1 MSGVQTDSMDDVLRS
16 ALTSFAREALA
27 GDWRGRREREAVSLF
42 AFGHLLH
49 EVLAGTA
56 LYDPAQITI
65 EFPVPQITGRDG
77 AAVSAKSQVCKD
89 LVIWSHP
96 AMTCWDEEGR
106 PTVPPAAILEWKFD
120 LPTVCEPDVEWLQAF
135 TKLYPETVGYAITA
149 NRPGGGLLL
158 DCVRVAEGVAE
169 REWLRV

>member
-1 MSGVQTDSMDDVLRS
+1 MQAVSMDDIIRRS
-16 ALTSFAREALA
+16 LTSFAAEALA
-27 GDWRGRREREAVSLF
+27 SDWRGRREREAVSLF
-42 AFGHLLH
+42 AFGHLLR
-49 EVLAGTA
+49 EVRAEGA

-65 EFPVPQITGRDG
+65 EFPVPQVTGRDG
-77 AAVSAKSQVCKD
+77 VPASTKSQVCKD

-96 AMTCWDEEGR
+96 GMTCWDEAGK
-106 PTVPPAAILEWKFD
+106 PTVPPAAILEWKFG
-120 LPTVCEPDVEWLQAF
+120 LPTVYEPDVEWLQAF

-158 DCVRVAEGVAE
+158 ECVRVAEGVAE